1 MYRSSNEDHLNAQPT
16 GAETEPRTILLYEI
30 VCYLLSH
37 SIKQKNPRPTT
48 CSMNIKVNFYHG

>member
-37 SIKQKNPRPTT
+37 SIKQKK
-48 CSMNIKVNFYHG
+48 S